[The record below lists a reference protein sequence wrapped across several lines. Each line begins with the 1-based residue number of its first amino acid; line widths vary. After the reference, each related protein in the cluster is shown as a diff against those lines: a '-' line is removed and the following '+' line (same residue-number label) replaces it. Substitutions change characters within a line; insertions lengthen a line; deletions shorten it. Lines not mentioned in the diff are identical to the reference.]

1 MRNNNRIILL
11 IFILPIFLIT
21 GCVSTITVPERG
33 KIQYPAKPPALSN
46 DTLDKR
52 IDNLKN
58 ILKEGGISEEKK
70 ETAVLILKTYDK
82 LKSLNRGNNTEK
94 EYIRELQILFD
105 SFVTIEQQYFD
116 NIVLSGGEAGKKVI
130 EDYSSLIRKIYQDYF
145 AGNFNG
151 VILGCTAL
159 ESKFGKNGLTPDLGI
174 ILVESLSKNGMTSEA
189 LTVARSILGTLET
202 RPDLIRLLA
211 DAIELELKT
220 GDTEDAKGLYEKLV
234 DNINERYRTYQKVGN
249 LLSEHQGDNSI
260 VDESVKEKMTGINP
274 EKKIEIKQLLD
285 NVEKL
290 ISQKDFSGA
299 RLQLFR
305 WRLKAEEGPEVDL
318 IEQALK
324 SVDKAEEQFNNQNNN
339 DRLVI
344 DDAKKLIEQEKFD
357 EALNLLEPLVAKGGN
372 YEAEKLKKQAIEEL
386 INREILNAA
395 KLKLAA
401 KNESDIQKKRAL
413 LVSSK
418 AILSNLIE
426 KYPSSPQINKLKSY
440 SLKIDDE
447 LTQLPDSE
455 E

>member
-1 MRNNNRIILL
+1 M
-11 IFILPIFLIT
+11 
-21 GCVSTITVPERG
+21 
-33 KIQYPAKPPALSN
+33 
-46 DTLDKR
+46 
-52 IDNLKN
+52 
-58 ILKEGGISEEKK
+58 
-70 ETAVLILKTYDK
+70 
-82 LKSLNRGNNTEK
+82 
-94 EYIRELQILFD
+94 
-105 SFVTIEQQYFD
+105 
-116 NIVLSGGEAGKKVI
+116 
-130 EDYSSLIRKIYQDYF
+130 
-145 AGNFNG
+145 
-151 VILGCTAL
+151 
-159 ESKFGKNGLTPDLGI
+159 
-174 ILVESLSKNGMTSEA
+174 
-189 LTVARSILGTLET
+189 
-202 RPDLIRLLA
+202 
-211 DAIELELKT
+211 KT